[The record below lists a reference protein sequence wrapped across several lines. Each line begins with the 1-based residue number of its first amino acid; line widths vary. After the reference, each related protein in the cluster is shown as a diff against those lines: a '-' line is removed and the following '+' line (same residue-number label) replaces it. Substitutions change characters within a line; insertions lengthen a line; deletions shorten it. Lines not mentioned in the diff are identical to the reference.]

1 MKAKEMEW
9 KKLTRLNTE
18 TEDSGFTS
26 EESEEE
32 YEQKKSTKHPI
43 KETEDKNIST
53 TRAQANDPVKNSSKD
68 NTGGKKGVWRLRDG
82 SILALFLVLGV
93 YQVYKDPRWGTTW
106 IL

>member
-1 MKAKEMEW
+1 MEW
-9 KKLTRLNTE
+9 KKLTGLSTE

-32 YEQKKSTKHPI
+32 CEQKKSGKHPI
-43 KETEDKNIST
+43 KETEDTNISA
-53 TRAQANDPVKNSSKD
+53 TRTQANDHVKSTSKD
-68 NTGGKKGVWRLRDG
+68 NKSGKKGVWRLRDG
-82 SILALFLVLGV
+82 SILALFLVLGA